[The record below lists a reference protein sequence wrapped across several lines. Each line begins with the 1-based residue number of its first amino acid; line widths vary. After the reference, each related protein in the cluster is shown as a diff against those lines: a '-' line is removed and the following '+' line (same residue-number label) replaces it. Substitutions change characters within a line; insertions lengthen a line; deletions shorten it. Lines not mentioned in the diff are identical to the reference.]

1 MSSRRELW
9 LSLVAVMAITGLYS
23 GVSLRLGVPE
33 ARGLFGHSLGI
44 LGFALMIA
52 TETLYSIRK
61 RATRRVPGRMS
72 DWLQFHIFT
81 GIVGP
86 YMVFLHSAWAYRG
99 LAGIVLLMT
108 GIVVASGFV
117 GRYIYTAVPRT
128 ADGLVLEAEAIEQ
141 ALRQA
146 EEDLREAQG
155 DGAGVSG
162 PALGTGASLVL
173 GRGLL
178 DLREQLRT
186 WLTGW
191 RLDRETRRQAG
202 RTAIAQRRLRDL
214 RRQLASLATARRLL
228 AVWHTVHI
236 PLGMALFVAAF
247 AHAVA
252 AFYYAT
258 LLR

>member
-1 MSSRRELW
+1 VSSRRELW
-9 LSLVAVMAITGLYS
+9 LSLVAVLAITGLYFS
-23 GVSLRLGVPE
+23 VSIRLGVPE
-33 ARGLFGHSLGI
+33 ARGLFGHGLGI
-44 LGFALMIA
+44 LGFTLMIA

-108 GIVVASGFV
+108 AVVVASGFV

-146 EEDLREAQG
+146 EEDLRGIQVDE
-155 DGAGVSG
+155 AGVG
-162 PALGTGASLVL
+162 GQALGSGASLVL
-173 GRGLL
+173 GRGLQ
-178 DLREQLRT
+178 DLRERWQA
-186 WLTGW
+186 WSTGR
-191 RLDRETRRQAG
+191 RLDPETREQAS
-202 RTAIAQRRLRDL
+202 RTAMAQRRLRDL

-247 AHAVA
+247 AHAGA
-252 AFYYAT
+252 ALYYAT

>member
-9 LSLVAVMAITGLYS
+9 LSLVAVIAITGLYF
-23 GVSLRLGVPE
+23 GVSIRLGVPE

-44 LGFALMIA
+44 LGFTLMIA

-108 GIVVASGFV
+108 VVVVASGFV

-128 ADGLVLEAEAIEQ
+128 ADGLVLEAEAIER

-146 EEDLREAQG
+146 EADLKGLQVEEAVVGGQ
-155 DGAGVSG
+155 
-162 PALGTGASLVL
+162 ALGAGASLVL
-173 GRGLL
+173 GRGIQ
-178 DLREQLRT
+178 DLRER
-186 WLTGW
+186 WREW
-191 RLDRETRRQAG
+191 SANRRLDEVAREQAS
-202 RTAIAQRRLRDL
+202 RKAMAQRRLRDL

-247 AHAVA
+247 AHAGA
-252 AFYYAT
+252 ALYYAT

>member
-9 LSLVAVMAITGLYS
+9 LSLVALLAITGLYL
-23 GVSLRLGVPE
+23 GVSVRLGVPE

-44 LGFALMIA
+44 LGFTLMIA

-99 LAGIVLLMT
+99 LAGLVLLMT
-108 GIVVASGFV
+108 AVVVASGFV

-128 ADGLVLEAEAIEQ
+128 ADGLVVEAEAIER

-146 EEDLREAQG
+146 EADLRGLQVDEAVVGGQ
-155 DGAGVSG
+155 
-162 PALGTGASLVL
+162 ALGAGASLVL
-173 GRGLL
+173 GRGLE
-178 DLREQLRT
+178 DLRDRWQEWSTSR
-186 WLTGW
+186 
-191 RLDRETRRQAG
+191 RLDRETREQAS
-202 RTAIAQRRLRDL
+202 RTAMAQRRLRDL
-214 RRQLASLATARRLL
+214 RRQLASLATARRML

-236 PLGMALFVAAF
+236 PLGTALFVAAF
-247 AHAVA
+247 AHAGA
-252 AFYYAT
+252 ALYYAT